1 MKLSHRPQTSEP
13 QVKHEKRSLP
23 KREHTAPQAPKGS
36 PYPPPPP
43 RKAYSE
49 LVEDNNKNGPLL
61 EETALADAHV
71 NTGKQFAE
79 YLDAKAGCRVSGFQC
94 ARVQYCESLRCE
106 ALRTRVSCGTHA
118 F

>member
-1 MKLSHRPQTSEP
+1 MKLSHHPQTSEP

-23 KREHTAPQAPKGS
+23 KREHTPQASKGS
-36 PYPPPPP
+36 PYPA

-94 ARVQYCESLRCE
+94 ARVQY
-106 ALRTRVSCGTHA
+106 
-118 F
+118 